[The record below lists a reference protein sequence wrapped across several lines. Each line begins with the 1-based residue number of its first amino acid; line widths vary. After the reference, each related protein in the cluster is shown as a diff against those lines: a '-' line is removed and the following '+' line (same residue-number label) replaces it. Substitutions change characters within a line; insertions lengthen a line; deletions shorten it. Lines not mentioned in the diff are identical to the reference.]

1 MFLEIILAGLV
12 AYSAHSSAN
21 SAANNAANRISGE
34 IATSTAYLDKR
45 ISQVEKK
52 VDNLAIK
59 IDNNQLELVKAL
71 TWHDYI
77 QTMHIK
83 GAKYKGDNL
92 YVLKEKKITS
102 TVNLVLREVKEV
114 SGNFTLFKNFND
126 DTELLYYEDHLIY
139 VGLANGEKKLYNDSG
154 KVIMHVDSL
163 GNTHTYLN
171 NGLKEST
178 RWTDGAIWV
187 YKYNIK
193 GEVIKIESYNM
204 TPTSKKPLQPGEVSA
219 LQRWQNCMQ
228 ANSMGNC
235 MENCVGNSSWPPKRD
250 YCVDK
255 CISMRRSTCGN
266 KPAMPM

>member
-21 SAANNAANRISGE
+21 SAANGAANRISGE
-34 IATSTAYLDKR
+34 IAASTAYLDKR

-52 VDNLAIK
+52 VDNLALK
-59 IDNNQLELVKAL
+59 IDKNQLELVKAL
-71 TWHDYI
+71 SWHDYI

-83 GAKYKGDNL
+83 GAKYKGNNL

-102 TVNLVLREVKEV
+102 TINLMNREVKEV

-126 DTELLYYEDHLIY
+126 DSELLYYEDRLFYIS
-139 VGLANGEKKLYNDSG
+139 LANGEKKLYNDSG
-154 KVIMHVDSL
+154 KVIMHMDSL

-178 RWTDGAIWV
+178 RWADGATWV
-187 YKYNIK
+187 YKYNVR
-193 GEVIKIESYNM
+193 GEVIKIESYDM
-204 TPTSKKPLQPGEVSA
+204 KPTSKKPIQPGEVSA
-219 LQRWQNCMQ
+219 FEKWQKCMQ
-228 ANSMGNC
+228 TNSMGDC
-235 MENCVGNSSWPPKRD
+235 IEKCVDNSSWPAKRD
-250 YCVDK
+250 YCIDK
-255 CISMRRSTCGN
+255 CINKRRSLCGA